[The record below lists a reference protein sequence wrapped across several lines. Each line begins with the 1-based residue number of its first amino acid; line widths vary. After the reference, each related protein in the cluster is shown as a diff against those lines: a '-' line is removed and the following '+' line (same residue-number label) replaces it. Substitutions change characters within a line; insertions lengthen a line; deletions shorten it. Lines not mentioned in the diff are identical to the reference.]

1 MATLSKDALK
11 SALAKGKATGG
22 SVKGAAVSTNQRGYL
37 AWCGQT
43 DTVIDAKV
51 GVGLGEEKQVAA
63 L

>member
-11 SALAKGKATGG
+11 AALAKGKATGG
-22 SVKGAAVSTNQRGYL
+22 SVKGAAVSPNQRGYL

-51 GVGLGEEKQVAA
+51 SVGLDEENTAAA